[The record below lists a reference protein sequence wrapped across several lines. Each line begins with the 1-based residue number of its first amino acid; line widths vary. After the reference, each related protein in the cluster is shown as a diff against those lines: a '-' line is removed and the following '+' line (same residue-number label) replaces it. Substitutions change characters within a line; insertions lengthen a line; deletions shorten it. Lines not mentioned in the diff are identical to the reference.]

1 MPLACRAA
9 LCLMCIFQSSP
20 HPAAESPCV
29 LCGAVEGEPELT
41 ITPTATASQTMEGLD
56 KEARKAAAVIE
67 V

>member
-1 MPLACRAA
+1 
-9 LCLMCIFQSSP
+9 MCIFQSSP